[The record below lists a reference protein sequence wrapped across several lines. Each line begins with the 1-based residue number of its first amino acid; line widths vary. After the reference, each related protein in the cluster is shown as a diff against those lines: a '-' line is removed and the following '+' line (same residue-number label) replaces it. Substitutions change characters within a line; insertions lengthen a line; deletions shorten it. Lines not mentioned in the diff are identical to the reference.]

1 MSNVS
6 QWNTAAANNSDA
18 PPNGWPNGMAPS
30 TVKDAARETAAIVSG
45 VFAGSVR
52 VKQTAGGKFCRGL
65 IMRLIDDAVAAG
77 ARRSAR
83 RRRPSLC
90 YHPGM
95 DRIEIYRIANLL
107 IEKHG
112 NDAVLEAAKKAD
124 AMLEK
129 GDLDGQQLWMA
140 IGRVIKDTQRGER
153 IN

>member
-1 MSNVS
+1 MSASFVS
-6 QWNTAAANNSDA
+6 
-18 PPNGWPNGMAPS
+18 
-30 TVKDAARETAAIVSG
+30 
-45 VFAGSVR
+45 AG
-52 VKQTAGGKFCRGL
+52 L
-65 IMRLIDDAVAAG
+65 L
-77 ARRSAR
+77 SAR
-83 RRRPSLC
+83 HVLR

-129 GDLDGQQLWMA
+129 GDLDGLQMWKA

-153 IN
+153 EESGG

>member
-1 MSNVS
+1 MKCP
-6 QWNTAAANNSDA
+6 TTG
-18 PPNGWPNGMAPS
+18 P
-30 TVKDAARETAAIVSG
+30 
-45 VFAGSVR
+45 
-52 VKQTAGGKFCRGL
+52 
-65 IMRLIDDAVAAG
+65 AVAAAPSVL
-77 ARRSAR
+77 ARRFLSAR
-83 RRRPSLC
+83 PILR

-129 GDLDGQQLWMA
+129 GDLDGQRVWKA
-140 IGRVIKDTQRGER
+140 IVRVIKDTQRGER